1 MQSLQAL
8 YAVRLQHV
16 SQPSRKHSQLAA
28 MLDRAV
34 LKLAKCLTELVN
46 THPWSMLHCAAF
58 QPALEFACGQIVGH
72 QAGSKPF
79 EAFLRRC
86 ILYIHSILKSSAYEG
101 NMTSSF
107 QVNLAARTQV
117 TVPLPTAFST
127 CIWHVR
133 GHV

>member
-8 YAVRLQHV
+8 YAVRLQHM

-34 LKLAKCLTELVN
+34 LKLSKCLTDLVN
-46 THPWSMLHCAAF
+46 IHPWSMLQCAAF
-58 QPALEFACGQIVGH
+58 QPALEFACGQIVNH
-72 QAGSKPF
+72 RAGSKPF

-86 ILYIHSILKSSAYEG
+86 ILYIHSIVKSPAYEG
-101 NMTSSF
+101 SMSSSF

-117 TVPLPTAFST
+117 MMLSLLCPLQLFT
-127 CIWHVR
+127 I
-133 GHV
+133 